1 MLNNEKGD
9 FLALSNHKYEF
20 VRGDYTLGYAN
31 EMTYHLK
38 LKAGSYILRLKI
50 EKLLPE
56 YRALLN
62 VTSNV

>member
-38 LKAGSYILRLKI
+38 LKPGSYILRLKI
-50 EKLLPE
+50 
-56 YRALLN
+56 
-62 VTSNV
+62 